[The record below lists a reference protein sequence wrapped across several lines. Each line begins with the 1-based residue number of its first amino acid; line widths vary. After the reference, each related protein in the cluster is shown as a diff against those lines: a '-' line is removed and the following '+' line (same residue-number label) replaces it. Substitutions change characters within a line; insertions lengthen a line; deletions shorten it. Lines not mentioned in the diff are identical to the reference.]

1 MIFGQGNANSR
12 FIYARNMNPL
22 QCTKILK
29 EKATQFNKPKIYI
42 HINQALVLDWWSVVK
57 TYLLNLCESLDRWP
71 DPTQLLATSWSTNKL
86 ARQARKDNTK
96 IPLSTYLSKHYFRN
110 IFILAVAVVDKEPS
124 QKKRNHP
131 PNWTF
136 ASTKIKQGNFLSWA
150 RVASLKSQQHQ
161 RVNSIVSALQWVSDK
176 DWQSSD

>member
-1 MIFGQGNANSR
+1 MKTN
-12 FIYARNMNPL
+12 
-22 QCTKILK
+22 
-29 EKATQFNKPKIYI
+29 
-42 HINQALVLDWWSVVK
+42 LVD
-57 TYLLNLCESLDRWP
+57 LCESPDRWP

-161 RVNSIVSALQWVSDK
+161 RVNSIVSEWVTRTDHDRTIK
-176 DWQSSD
+176 TTQSSWEYAKKLTLVSCSWETTEAIKARKGKTYGDMCQLLVAKS